1 MVKKVTMTPV
11 SGVIDESLGI
21 SNANWDHPSHL
32 AYSQLHMDRMMP
44 TVHLEPGPDSIP
56 LRRAEH
62 PLELEKIAFR
72 DPLGGRT
79 ISAEQFL
86 DRRLYNDALLVFHRG
101 EVVHESYRNGMTA
114 DDHHVQHSTT
124 KSLVAMLVG
133 IAIDEG
139 VMSAEAPI
147 ATYIPELGDYPEWA
161 DVRLQH
167 VLDMALDSP
176 YSEHYDDPDCGYF
189 DYARAVGYYPEIGGR
204 TPVGARGWLTS
215 PRMRP
220 RGTPGTLFNYTSPLT
235 NALMIAV
242 GEAYGESA
250 LSLLESRIYRRIGAV
265 SPGWFNT
272 DQQGVPIAEGQLSL
286 RLEDFA
292 RWASL
297 MINDG
302 RNLAGDQVVPLSF
315 VEDTLTP
322 RASSRE
328 AFARSE
334 YDALLPGAQYRN
346 QFWVTDPQARQY
358 AMLGI
363 HGQFAWLDQNREL
376 MICGYG
382 SYPVQVDAL
391 MTDCLQQLWQKVALA
406 CDRR

>member
-1 MVKKVTMTPV
+1 MTNAPV
-11 SGVIDESLGI
+11 NGVIDESLGI
-21 SNANWDHPSHL
+21 CNANWDHPSHL

-44 TVHLEPGPDSIP
+44 TVHLEPGTQSIP
-56 LRRAEH
+56 LQRAAR
-62 PLELEKIAFR
+62 PLALDKIAFT
-72 DPLGGRT
+72 DPLGGRA
-79 ISAEQFL
+79 ISTEQFL

-101 EVVHESYRNGMTA
+101 EVVHESYRNGMSA

-133 IAIDEG
+133 IAMDEG

-147 ATYIPELGDYPEWA
+147 ANYIPELGDYPEWA
-161 DVRLQH
+161 EVRLQH

-176 YSEHYDDPDCGYF
+176 YAEHYDDPDCGYF
-189 DYARAVGYYPEIGGR
+189 DYARAVGYYPAAEGR
-204 TPVGARGWLTS
+204 TPAGARAWLTS
-215 PRMRP
+215 LRMRP
-220 RGTPGTLFNYTSPLT
+220 RGTPGSRFNYTSPLT

-242 GEAYGESA
+242 GEAYGESV
-250 LSLLESRIYRRIGAV
+250 LSLLESRIYQRIGAV

-272 DQQGVPIAEGQLSL
+272 DHLGVPIAEGQFSL

-297 MINDG
+297 MINNG
-302 RNLAGDQVVPLSF
+302 RNLAGDQVVPPGF
-315 VEDTLTP
+315 VEDTLAP
-322 RASSRE
+322 RESSRQ

-334 YDALLPGAQYRN
+334 YGEVLPGAQYRN
-346 QFWVTDPQARQY
+346 QFWVTHPEARQC

-363 HGQFAWLDQNREL
+363 HGQFAWFDLNREL

-382 SYPVQVDAL
+382 SYPVQVDPL
-391 MTDCLQQLWQKVALA
+391 MTDCLQQLWLNVASA